1 LSIAK
6 PSWPRFRA
14 INEEVVSLDDD
25 FGPDFPG
32 VLVDASGAVRALW
45 AAYILGHSHEDE
57 AWVFGLPAA
66 LFAPPIAAMV
76 AARDAAG
83 APSRGLGAFAAAAAP
98 RFLDVELE
106 AVSLSDAGGL
116 GLSAAWVDA
125 LAAADAA
132 RATALRVVGVPLGS
146 PARGVLR
153 AGDFLLRVNGAA
165 VTAFSHVEDAAAAA
179 LRWARKRAGRAL
191 GARWARAAAQ
201 AASCSVRCVTR
212 ARTCMQLLAG
222 AQVPVVDVCVARV
235 LSGRRRPVRD
245 AYAVRTLHARLA
257 AACACSCQLQNCA
270 RSGPSLTPPGRG
282 APRSEISHVLRD
294 AYWRDDLR
302 AAADQKYA
310 RHGGLLAY
318 LGEHGGWGVIENQ
331 PKDPREDEYAA
342 SKAAR
347 LQLRADAAAAK
358 VARAAAKA
366 AKAVATAAAKAARE
380 EARAAREAE
389 KAERESQRTQK
400 QAARP
405 AHTRDAGAAGDA
417 PTAAKRPKKDEAAS
431 TAVPAAAAV

>member
-1 LSIAK
+1 VTTHAVGPPCPPWGHVL
-6 PSWPRFRA
+6 WRA
-14 INEEVVSLDDD
+14 GELRE
-25 FGPDFPG
+25 
-32 VLVDASGAVRALW
+32 R
-45 AAYILGHSHEDE
+45 
-57 AWVFGLPAA
+57 
-66 LFAPPIAAMV
+66 
-76 AARDAAG
+76 AAG
-83 APSRGLGAFAAAAAP
+83 AALVGNGGAQSD
-98 RFLDVELE
+98 RSSDV
-106 AVSLSDAGGL
+106 
-116 GLSAAWVDA
+116 AAWTMPRQHA
-125 LAAADAA
+125 PHTPTLRPSQAIGLPPEATPTLAQFLHQQTHGEAGSGDVTAGHKHR
-132 RATALRVVGVPLGS
+132 RA
-146 PARGVLR
+146 PAQVL
-153 AGDFLLRVNGAA
+153 APPSLLRCAGRA
-165 VTAFSHVEDAAAAA
+165 SA
-179 LRWARKRAGRAL
+179 LGVRWARKRAGRAL

-380 EARAAREAE
+380 EAHAAREAE
-389 KAERESQRTQK
+389 KAERKSQRTQK

-405 AHTRDAGAAGDA
+405 ARTRDAGAAGDA
-417 PTAAKRPKKDEAAS
+417 PTAAKRPKKDEAAA